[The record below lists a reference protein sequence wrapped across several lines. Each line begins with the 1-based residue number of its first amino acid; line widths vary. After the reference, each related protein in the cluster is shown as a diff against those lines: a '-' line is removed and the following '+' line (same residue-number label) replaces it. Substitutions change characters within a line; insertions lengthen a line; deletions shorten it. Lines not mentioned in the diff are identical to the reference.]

1 MTKQELELKLETLQK
16 LLEEQNAS
24 ANAYRDQIQELQKQL
39 KDLNKPKLT
48 PLQFDELHEAIEEA
62 VGQFD
67 FDDTDNY
74 DIDFHIDYDNR
85 IAVENMSF
93 QNADEIVREVYD
105 QVCELFAEATAPED
119 EISIQEHLN
128 QD

>member
-24 ANAYRDQIQELQKQL
+24 ANAYQDQIQELQKQL
-39 KDLNKPKLT
+39 KDINKPKLT
-48 PLQFDELHEAIEEA
+48 PLQFDELHGAIEEA

-74 DIDFHIDYDNR
+74 ETDFHIDYDNR
-85 IAVENMSF
+85 IAIESMSF
-93 QNADEIVREVYD
+93 HNADELVREVFN
-105 QVCELFAEATAPED
+105 QISELFAEATHPEND
-119 EISIQEHLN
+119 NQLN